1 MRILRV
7 FRQAKLFMVRH
18 MPVWWHRMYMKV
30 YRATGMALWFP
41 HVPMAIAVGLAG
53 VLEMLPSLT
62 HVRLS
67 HSLSEVIQP
76 LTGGVSYINFR
87 GLPHF
92 ALGFVQ
98 FIIGIGLLWRSRLA
112 WFGALVM
119 ILSGLAL
126 ALFYPRSVA
135 DHFQE
140 TYLVVLLVLLLL
152 WQGHFRRSS
161 LTVGTLFAAASMA
174 LVMGYGVVGSYV
186 LGAQF
191 KPVIGSFTD
200 ALYFTVVTM
209 STVGYGDILP
219 VSDEA
224 RFFVISLI
232 ALGLTVF
239 ATSLSAVLVPLIN
252 GRMRALL
259 EPRRQQMQRVNHYI
273 LVGDTPLARNTYREL
288 LTRNE
293 SVTLIL
299 PMGTNEAGFEEA
311 DVVVGD
317 PSDIEVLRTAGA
329 ERAKA
334 IIALTED
341 DSENAFVV
349 LAAREVSKEAKTVAA
364 VSNARNLARVRRV
377 HPDMV
382 LAPQVLGGELLAMA
396 LTGEPIE
403 GEQVLN
409 TLFNSSPSS
418 TE

>member
-1 MRILRV
+1 
-7 FRQAKLFMVRH
+7 
-18 MPVWWHRMYMKV
+18 MKI

-67 HSLSEVIQP
+67 HGLSELIQP
-76 LTGGVSYINFR
+76 LTGGATYINFR

-112 WFGALVM
+112 WIGALVM

-140 TYLVVLLVLLLL
+140 TYLVVLLILLIL

-161 LTVGTLFAAASMA
+161 LTVGTLFAAASMV

-191 KPVIGSFTD
+191 KPVINSFTD

-252 GRMRALL
+252 GRMRVLL

-288 LTRNE
+288 RSRNE

-299 PMGTNEAGFEEA
+299 PMGTNEAGFEDA

-317 PSDIEVLRTAGA
+317 ASDIEVLRTAGA

-364 VSNARNLARVRRV
+364 VSSARNLARVRRV

-409 TLFNSSPSS
+409 KLFNSSPSN
-418 TE
+418 TQ